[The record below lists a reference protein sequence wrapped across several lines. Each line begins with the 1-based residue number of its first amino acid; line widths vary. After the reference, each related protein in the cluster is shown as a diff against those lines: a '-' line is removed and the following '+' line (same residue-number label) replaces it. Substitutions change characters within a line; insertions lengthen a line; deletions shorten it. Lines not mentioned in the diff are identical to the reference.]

1 MKTLAVVLTLPLESM
16 SYLSPAHLPHVIPR
30 PLSAGKSL
38 CWWGED
44 GAPLEDAETPGAYWA
59 EFDSEPQYQ

>member
-1 MKTLAVVLTLPLESM
+1 MKTLAVLTLPLESM
-16 SYLSPAHLPHVIPR
+16 SYLSPTHLPHVIPR
-30 PLSAGKSL
+30 PLSAGRSL

-44 GAPLEDAETPGAYWA
+44 WARLEDAETPGAYWA